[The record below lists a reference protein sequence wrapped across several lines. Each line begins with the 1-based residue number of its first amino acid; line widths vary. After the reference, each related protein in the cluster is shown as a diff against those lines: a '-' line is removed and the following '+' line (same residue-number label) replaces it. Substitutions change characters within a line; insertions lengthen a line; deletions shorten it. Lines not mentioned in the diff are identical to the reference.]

1 LEESKHIRI
10 TDIEG
15 YVLPS
20 QPPIPVIVCNLENGK
35 TFILYSVPYEI
46 VIALSTITHEGEK
59 IKNPTG
65 RSSIFDLLSL
75 LSSELENTIGRR
87 IRKIVIDY
95 LDPDLMVYGASVY
108 IDVEGA
114 VIVKKMIP
122 SHALFLAQLF
132 NVPMY
137 VSEDLVF
144 IQESMLRDEESEEF

>member
-1 LEESKHIRI
+1 MEKSKHIRI
-10 TDIEG
+10 MDIEG

-35 TFILYSVPYEI
+35 TFTLYSVPYEI
-46 VIALSTITHEGEK
+46 VIALSAITQEGEK
-59 IKNPTG
+59 IRNPTG

-75 LSSELENTIGRR
+75 LSSELESSMGKR
-87 IRKIVIDY
+87 IRKIVIDH

-114 VIVKKMIP
+114 TIVKKMIP

-137 VSEDLVF
+137 VSEDLVVM
-144 IQESMLRDEESEEF
+144 QESMFKEELDEY